1 MSLFE
6 YRIRTLI
13 KYKSLIWELVR
24 RDLRLKYRRSFFGYA
39 WSILNPLLIMA
50 VLTTVFSLMFK
61 KQIDN
66 YPVYLL
72 TGRMLHE
79 FLKNSTTSGMK
90 SIPKNAALL
99 KKVYVPKYIFT
110 LAQITSCMVDFVLS
124 LGALFIVMLVTRA
137 PFPPTM
143 LLMPFVIIQIY
154 IFCCGLGFFLAQL
167 CVFFKDIQYIY
178 QAVMTALFYLTPI
191 VYPITKLKKRP
202 RIVFVITHLNPLYYY
217 VEQFRAIVY
226 RGELPSL
233 YYVVGGCLLAIVM
246 LVIGVYFF
254 QKYKDR
260 FILYI

>member
-1 MSLFE
+1 MSLFK

-13 KYKSLIWELVR
+13 KYRSLIWELVR

-39 WSILNPLLIMA
+39 WSVLNPLLIMI
-50 VLTTVFSLMFK
+50 VLTTVFSMMFK
-61 KQIDN
+61 KQIEN

-90 SIPKNAALL
+90 SIPKNASLL

-110 LAQITSCMVDFVLS
+110 LSQITSCMVDFVLS
-124 LGALFIVMLVTRA
+124 LGALFIVMIATRA

-143 LLMPFVIIQIY
+143 LLMPIVILQMY

-178 QAVMTALFYLTPI
+178 QAVLTALFYLTPI
-191 VYPITKLKKRP
+191 VYPISRLKKQP
-202 RIVFVITHLNPLYYY
+202 NLVFLIKHVNPLYYY
-217 VEQFRAIVY
+217 VIQFRALVY
-226 RGELPSL
+226 HGKLPSL
-233 YYVVGGCLLAIVM
+233 YYFVGGWLIAFGMLA
-246 LVIGVYFF
+246 IGVYFF
-254 QKYKDR
+254 QKYKDK